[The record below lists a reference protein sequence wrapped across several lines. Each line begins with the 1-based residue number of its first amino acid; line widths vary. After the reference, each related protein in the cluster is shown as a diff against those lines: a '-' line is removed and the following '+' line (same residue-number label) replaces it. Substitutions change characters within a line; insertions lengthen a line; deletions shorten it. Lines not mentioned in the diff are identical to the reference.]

1 MEVNKE
7 HGHKK
12 HYLKMFKNLLLY
24 LFYVFLV
31 LFRSKEQ
38 FSYFFKNWYGLINVV
53 YKRESL
59 EKKVFFSLLQLQ
71 IIKYAYMI
79 ENNTLFRVR
88 VATLMTTDY

>member
-7 HGHKK
+7 QGHKK
-12 HYLKMFKNLLLY
+12 HYLKIFKNRI
-24 LFYVFLV
+24 FSAFLQQRTI
-31 LFRSKEQ
+31 FI
-38 FSYFFKNWYGLINVV
+38 FFKNWYSIINVV

>member
-1 MEVNKE
+1 M
-7 HGHKK
+7 
-12 HYLKMFKNLLLY
+12 
-24 LFYVFLV
+24 